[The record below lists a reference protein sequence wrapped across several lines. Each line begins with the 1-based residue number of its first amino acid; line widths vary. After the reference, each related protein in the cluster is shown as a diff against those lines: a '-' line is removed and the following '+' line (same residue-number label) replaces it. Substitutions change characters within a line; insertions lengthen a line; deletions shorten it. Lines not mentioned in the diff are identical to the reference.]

1 MYFDLTNY
9 ENITVA
15 FALVLVVI
23 FALAAFFDYRWRKA
37 GWLPTFGSD
46 HQPSI
51 SPESDEKDRTSDL
64 YAYYAD
70 SNARRFGAA
79 QQRITFRSDGRA
91 LGCRGSRKFGFT
103 HNRHSSNLSSGRDAR
118 R

>member
-1 MYFDLTNY
+1 MDFDLTNY

-37 GWLPTFGSD
+37 GWLPTFGSG

-51 SPESDEKDRTSDL
+51 SPESTTKTGRANL
-64 YAYYAD
+64 YAHYAD
-70 SNARRFGAA
+70 SNARRFGTA
-79 QQRITFRSDGRA
+79 QQRITFRSECCAPSCG
-91 LGCRGSRKFGFT
+91 GSRKFRA
-103 HNRHSSNLSSGRDAR
+103 NRHSSSLSSRRDAR